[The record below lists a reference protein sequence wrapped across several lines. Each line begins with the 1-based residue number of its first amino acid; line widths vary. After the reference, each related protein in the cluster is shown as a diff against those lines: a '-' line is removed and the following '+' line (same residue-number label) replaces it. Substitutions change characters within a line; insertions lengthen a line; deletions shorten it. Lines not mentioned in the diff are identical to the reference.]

1 MDRFENKFLETK
13 TLKSLAWLRYI
24 DNIFFIWTHREEEL
38 NTFMRE
44 LNSFDFNIKFINEY
58 GNERVSFLDLKLI

>member
-1 MDRFENKFLETK
+1 
-13 TLKSLAWLRYI
+13 
-24 DNIFFIWTHREEEL
+24 
-38 NTFMRE
+38 MRE